1 MENFNGFKRYGS
13 LVGVTFVDAEYV
25 PEIKKESESPTDKIL
40 KLIFSKDSNGW
51 PSTSV
56 ATMLSDKTSDDV
68 RKFIQDN
75 LFSLSPEKFAVSDD
89 KVVSEYRKLDSEFI
103 AMASRNRF
111 ESIENYEKRLT
122 DIMSEFEKNE
132 TKQKTIAQMR
142 KLFLNENK

>member
-1 MENFNGFKRYGS
+1 MEKICGFKRYGS
-13 LVGVTFVDAEYV
+13 LVGVTYAVAEKV
-25 PEIKKESESPTDKIL
+25 PEVKKESESPTDKIL
-40 KLIFSKDSNGW
+40 KLIFAKDSNGW

-56 ATMLSDKTSDDV
+56 ATMLSDKTSEDV

-75 LFSLSPEKFAVSDD
+75 LFSISPEKFAVADE

-122 DIMSEFEKNE
+122 DIMSEFEKNQ

-142 KLFLNENK
+142 KLFLNDQK

>member
-1 MENFNGFKRYGS
+1 MEKINGFKRYGS
-13 LVGVTFVDAEYV
+13 LVGVTFAPAEKV
-25 PEIKKESESPTDKIL
+25 SEVKKESESPTDKIL
-40 KLIFSKDSNGW
+40 NLIFAKDLNGW

-56 ATMLSDKTSDDV
+56 ATMLSEKTSDDV

-75 LFSLSPEKFAVSDD
+75 LFSISPDKFAIADE

-132 TKQKTIAQMR
+132 TKQQTISQMR
-142 KLFLNENK
+142 KLFLNEQK

>member
-1 MENFNGFKRYGS
+1 MEKILGYKRYGS
-13 LVGVTFVDAEYV
+13 LVGVHFVEAEKDPV
-25 PEIKKESESPTDKIL
+25 VKKESDTPTDKIL
-40 KLIFSKDSNGW
+40 NLIFAKDSNGW

-56 ATMLSDKTSDDV
+56 ATMLSEKTSDDV

-75 LFSLSPEKFAVSDD
+75 LFSLSPEKFAISDE

-111 ESIENYEKRLT
+111 ESIEDYEKRLT

-132 TKQKTIAQMR
+132 TKQKTISQMR
-142 KLFLNENK
+142 KLFLNEQK